1 MAFFLGLGLGL
12 WFKAGLPELTYCR
25 ARHLLR
31 CPPMPGA
38 LPFNILICLA
48 FAAIQAGVYHFPF
61 LMYSWLFNEVLGFV
75 PGLFS
80 GLLWGRG
87 LSMLLDIP
95 TRGQQVYKDI

>member
-1 MAFFLGLGLGL
+1 MFPHGFFLGLGLGL

-48 FAAIQAGVYHFPF
+48 FAAIQAGVYHFRFDVFLAVQRSPGVRTGPF
-61 LMYSWLFNEVLGFV
+61 QRPVMGAGTVHA
-75 PGLFS
+75 PGYPDAGAA
-80 GLLWGRG
+80 GL
-87 LSMLLDIP
+87 
-95 TRGQQVYKDI
+95 